1 MKVLNGFGF
10 TYALEDGFN
19 PKRNAGNDNSGNR
32 NRFVRNLTILSPA
45 GE

>member
-1 MKVLNGFGF
+1 MKVLKGYGSV
-10 TYALEDGFN
+10 YALEIGFN

-32 NRFVRNLTILSPA
+32 NRFVRKQTILSPA